1 MDDFAEGD
9 EVRMLP
15 CIHAYH
21 RACIDQWLVKKAACP
36 VCQCPITGRP
46 DPASSSSSDE

>member
-36 VCQCPITGRP
+36 VCQRPIAG
-46 DPASSSSSDE
+46 AAQ